1 MEWFEFD
8 LNGLNKMI
16 NINNSDKQVS
26 ALEDYS
32 LISVEGIS
40 KKTEDSITR
49 FDRKKENKCNIKIT
63 LGFFIFILFV

>member
-16 NINNSDKQVS
+16 NINNSDKEVS

-49 FDRKKENKCNIKIT
+49 FDRKKKKINA
-63 LGFFIFILFV
+63 I

>member
-16 NINNSDKQVS
+16 NINNSDEEVS
-26 ALEDYS
+26 ALEDYT
-32 LISVEGIS
+32 LVSVEGIS

-49 FDRKKENKCNIKIT
+49 FDRKKKKKRAI
-63 LGFFIFILFV
+63 